1 MPPSE
6 SSALETPLS
15 ILQKYWGHYAFR
27 PMQESIIQSVL
38 NDKDTLAL
46 LPTGGG
52 KSVCFQVPGLVRQG
66 LCLVISPLIALMKD
80 QVEQLRKR
88 NISAVAIHSGMRRDE
103 IDLLLNNA
111 IYGDIKF
118 LYVSPERLQ
127 TELFIVRVRQ
137 MKVSLIAVD
146 EAHCISQWGYDF
158 RPPYLKIAALREIFP
173 DVPVIALTATATA
186 QVQEDIAEKLN
197 FGGDHAVFKK
207 SFARD
212 NLSFVV
218 RKTENKDEKL
228 LEILR
233 KVKGSAVIYV
243 RSRKSTQDIARWL
256 NKKNIPASFYH
267 AGLAFEERTR
277 RQDEWIQNQ
286 TRVMVATNAF
296 GMGIDKPDVRIVIHL
311 DLPENLESYYQ
322 EAGRAGRDEVRSFA
336 VILFQDADITNLQ
349 VKVEQAQPTL
359 AYLKELYQSLAN
371 YYQLATGSGEGE
383 SFDFDIH
390 DFCERFHL
398 NAIEVF
404 NAVKKLEEEGLI
416 QFNESFYSP
425 STLHFNVDP
434 AKLYEVQVANAR
446 FDPLI
451 KMMLRLY
458 GGEMFS
464 SFVRI
469 DEAVL
474 AKALKILRQEVV
486 EMLKHLQELRV
497 LVYSPVRD
505 KPQVTYIL
513 PRQDADNLPVDRKRL
528 EMRRSLILDKMKAM
542 TSFVENSF
550 RCRMQFIQEY
560 FDEHTEETCGICDV
574 CIEKRRK
581 GNEKAY
587 EKLRDE
593 VLAVMKQNVFSVE
606 QLEKEIEPRDRELFV
621 DVVRELVDE
630 GVLIYDNVWRLRR
643 KE

>member
-1 MPPSE
+1 
-6 SSALETPLS
+6 
-15 ILQKYWGHYAFR
+15 
-27 PMQESIIQSVL
+27 MQESIIQSVL
-38 NDKDTLAL
+38 DGKDTLAL

-52 KSVCFQVPGLVRQG
+52 KSICFQVPALLRQG
-66 LCLVISPLIALMKD
+66 LCVVISPLIALMKD

-88 NISAVAIHSGMRRDE
+88 NISAVAIHSGMRRDA
-103 IDLLLNNA
+103 IDILLNNA
-111 IYGDIKF
+111 IYGDMKF

-127 TELFIVRVRQ
+127 TELFIARFRQ
-137 MKVSLIAVD
+137 MKISLIAID

-173 DVPVIALTATATA
+173 DVPMIALTATATS
-186 QVQEDIAEKLN
+186 QVQDDITEKLN
-197 FGGDHAVFKK
+197 FGDDYAVFRK
-207 SFARD
+207 SFARE

-233 KVKGSAVIYV
+233 KVKGSAIIYV
-243 RSRKSTQDIARWL
+243 RSRKSTQDIAQWL
-256 NKKNIPASFYH
+256 NRKGIPASFYH

-311 DLPENLESYYQ
+311 DLPENPESYYQ
-322 EAGRAGRDEVRSFA
+322 EAGRAGRDGVRSFA

-349 VKVEQAQPTL
+349 VKVEQAQPPL
-359 AYLKELYQSLAN
+359 SYLKVLYQSLAN
-371 YYQLATGSGEGE
+371 YYQLATGSAEGE

-390 DFCERFHL
+390 DFCERFRL
-398 NAIEVF
+398 NGIEVF
-404 NAVKKLEEEGLI
+404 NGLKKLEEEGLL

-425 STLHFNVDP
+425 STLHVNVD
-434 AKLYEVQVANAR
+434 ATKLYEIQVANAR

-469 DEAVL
+469 DEGVL
-474 AKALKILRQEVV
+474 AKALKILRAEVV
-486 EMLKHLQELRV
+486 DMLNHLQELRV

-513 PRQDADNLPVDRKRL
+513 PRQDADNLPVDHKRL
-528 EMRRSLILDKMKAM
+528 EMRRSLVMNKMKAM
-542 TSFVENSF
+542 TAFVENSF
-550 RCRMQFIQEY
+550 RCRMQFIQDY
-560 FDEHTEETCGICDV
+560 FGEHTEETCGICDV

-581 GNEKAY
+581 DNVKAY
-587 EKLRDE
+587 GKLREE
-593 VLAVMKQNVFSVE
+593 VLAVMKGNVLSVE
-606 QLEKEIEPRDRELFV
+606 QLEKQIEPGDRELFV

-630 GVLIYDNVWRLRR
+630 GLLVYDDVWRLKTRA
-643 KE
+643 